1 MGWMGRWAIDAW
13 LGYIDG
19 YIGNGWIPG
28 GFGFLCK
35 QERIGTYIHTQ
46 QELGLMR
53 NIHRQGGLLSFDQ
66 HNTEAHSKQTTVKPY
81 S

>member
-35 QERIGTYIHTQ
+35 QERIGTYIHS
-46 QELGLMR
+46 R
-53 NIHRQGGLLSFDQ
+53 NW
-66 HNTEAHSKQTTVKPY
+66 V
-81 S
+81 